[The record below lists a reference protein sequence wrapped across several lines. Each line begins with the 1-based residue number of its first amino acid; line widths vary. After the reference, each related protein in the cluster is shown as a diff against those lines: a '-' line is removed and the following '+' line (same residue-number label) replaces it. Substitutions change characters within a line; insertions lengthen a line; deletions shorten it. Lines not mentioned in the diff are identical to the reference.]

1 MKNKEITPCTEVKTK
16 IRETFKNGKKVF
28 VEETYVLTRKIK
40 RQRAKQMLK
49 AMEVKHPCRKEY
61 NPLTKEYLSSSL
73 SVHWR
78 EYGSK
83 I

>member
-49 AMEVKHPCRKEY
+49 AMEVKHLCRKEY
-61 NPLTKEYLSSSL
+61 NPLTKEYLPSSL

-83 I
+83 V

>member
-1 MKNKEITPCTEVKTK
+1 MKNKETIPCTEVKTK
-16 IRETFKNGKKVF
+16 LRETFKNGKKVF
-28 VEETYVLTRKIK
+28 IEETYVLTRKIK

-61 NPLTKEYLSSSL
+61 NPLTKEYLPSSL

-83 I
+83 V

>member
-61 NPLTKEYLSSSL
+61 DPLTKEYLPSSL

>member
-61 NPLTKEYLSSSL
+61 NPLTKEYLPSSL

-83 I
+83 V

>member
-61 NPLTKEYLSSSL
+61 DPLAKEYLPSSL

-83 I
+83 V

>member
-61 NPLTKEYLSSSL
+61 DPLTKEYLPSSL

-83 I
+83 V

>member
-40 RQRAKQMLK
+40 RRRAKQMLK

-61 NPLTKEYLSSSL
+61 NPLTKEYLPSSL

-78 EYGSK
+78 EYGSRV
-83 I
+83 